1 MRGLISIIIL
11 SILFSCIDKKAEPNE
26 EDVRFRLYN
35 LENQGWKSKLHA
47 EKIDNI
53 NFAATEVPIQFYL
66 LKEMGNENL
75 ISIDSVYEQ
84 NKRERII
91 EFVFEDEDE
100 KDLLQEEYTQL
111 DYEKSVRY
119 MAFDIQ
125 KDFYVVTTSKDTVK
139 CSGVLFERNF
149 KVAPSN
155 KILLFFSNI
164 KPEDKIQ
171 LVYEDKLYRK
181 GIIKFNFVDPIL
193 NL

>member
-1 MRGLISIIIL
+1 MKGLISLIL
-11 SILFSCIDKKAEPNE
+11 IVLLSSCSKKKASSS
-26 EDVRFRLYN
+26 EDDIQFRLYN

-47 EKIDNI
+47 QKIDNI
-53 NFAATEVPIQFYL
+53 SYTATEVPIQYYL
-66 LKEMGNENL
+66 LKEMGNQNL
-75 ISIDSVYEQ
+75 ISVDSVYVQ

-91 EFVFEDEDE
+91 EFVFEEE
-100 KDLLQEEYTQL
+100 KENDLLEEEFTQL

-125 KDFYVVTTSKDTVK
+125 KDFYVVTSSKDTLK

-181 GIIKFNFVDPIL
+181 GIIKFNFIDPIL